1 MAKVVTS
8 TAGAAAPEAA
18 ALMRRYGIA
27 LTSDNMAALAAYRAR
42 IRRARWWGVAGA
54 AAAAAFGWLGS
65 SGDAAGVGVARLV
78 AGYLVGS
85 VACELLTPQRRAVGA
100 VHSASLVSREPELLL
115 PLWARITPW
124 LVLVPCL
131 LAPLA
136 MVGDHP
142 TGVTHIKDRTGS
154 ATVTAHWFASSALIG
169 IAALAAIGLVLW
181 RLVLHRLAGRRLPL
195 DSSSAAQLDLLTRAL
210 SARAASGAATALGL
224 SLLAGFAYLSV
235 EPLVSM
241 ACTTPADCHFV
252 YAWHDH
258 YDLVQNLGMVALLAA
273 FLTFLWGRRPRVP
286 ESSLLSAGRESR

>member
-124 LVLVPCL
+124 LVLVQMLARPAGDGRRSPDRRYPHQGPDRLGHGHCPLVRL
-131 LAPLA
+131 LGARGHCSA
-136 MVGDHP
+136 SG
-142 TGVTHIKDRTGS
+142 DRTG
-154 ATVTAHWFASSALIG
+154 ALE
-169 IAALAAIGLVLW
+169 
-181 RLVLHRLAGRRLPL
+181 
-195 DSSSAAQLDLLTRAL
+195 
-210 SARAASGAATALGL
+210 AR
-224 SLLAGFAYLSV
+224 
-235 EPLVSM
+235 P
-241 ACTTPADCHFV
+241 TPAGWSPT
-252 YAWHDH
+252 AP
-258 YDLVQNLGMVALLAA
+258 GTAPA
-273 FLTFLWGRRPRVP
+273 RRNWTC
-286 ESSLLSAGRESR
+286 